1 MKLYKKIDAFHS
13 VALDRLANN
22 YNSSR
27 RAISSYAIH
36 INFFRIVMQCLL
48 PSVAVATAAAVGT
61 AGASTAAVLALQ
73 YYLHPSQPIHLA
85 QIFQFVKFRL
95 EPRPYAV

>member
-1 MKLYKKIDAFHS
+1 MPFAVLRSTNLRITTIQADAPS
-13 VALDRLANN
+13 QAN
-22 YNSSR
+22 
-27 RAISSYAIH
+27 AIH
-36 INFFRIVMQCLL
+36 INFFRILLQCLL
-48 PSVAVATAAAVGT
+48 PSVAVASVAAVGT

-85 QIFQFVKFRL
+85 QIFQFVKLRL